1 MRTTTRSL
9 VVFCLAAAVFAA
21 APAAQQAPSQAR
33 PVFRANMQLVSVDVI
48 VRDGAGNVVRGLTE
62 KDFEVTEDGKP
73 EEIRVKEP
81 DSHGTDTA
89 TLHLYEDFLECV
101 RTGKKPDAGAER
113 AVAASRTC
121 WLAELASQ
129 RQAEVKWDELD

>member
-1 MRTTTRSL
+1 QPPVPFLMRTTTRSL

-73 EEIRVKEP
+73 EEIRSFSFQEIKDHPAGIATVDLLGGAKERM
-81 DSHGTDTA
+81 A
-89 TLHLYEDFLECV
+89 EDM
-101 RTGKKPDAGAER
+101 RR
-113 AVAASRTC
+113 APAAAS
-121 WLAELASQ
+121 AAP
-129 RQAEVKWDELD
+129 